1 MGIEKTTVEKFVALS
16 QRHLVIDV
24 RSEGEY
30 NHALIPCAYNL
41 PLFNDEERKVVGTIY
56 KQQSREAA
64 IKKGLD
70 YFGPKM
76 SRIISF
82 IEEIKEE
89 KQSTEKTV
97 LVHCWRGGMRSGG
110 VAWLL
115 DLYGFKVYTLIGGY
129 KSFRNWTLDSF
140 KKEYNFNILGGYTG
154 SGKTIILE
162 TLKEKGEAVVD
173 LEGLAG
179 HKGSAFGRIGLPAQD
194 SVEMFENKLALELY
208 KINEAIPNKSIWLED
223 ESQRIGSVSIPH
235 DLWNTIR
242 EQKVFFIDVPFENR
256 LEYLVETY
264 GILDKVELC
273 EAIQRIEKKLGGL
286 ETKTAIALL
295 QENNMKECFS
305 ILLKYYDKLY
315 KKSLEKRENL
325 NKLLKEI
332 NSFTT
337 DRNINAELILKIKY
351 D

>member
-16 QRHLVIDV
+16 QQHPVIDV

-30 NHALIPCAYNL
+30 NHAHIPGAYNL

-64 IKKGLD
+64 IKRGLD
-70 YFGPKM
+70 FFGPKM
-76 SRIISF
+76 SRMISF
-82 IEEIKEE
+82 IEQLKE
-89 KQSTEKTV
+89 KNQSTDKTV
-97 LVHCWRGGMRSGG
+97 LLHCWRGGMRSGG

-129 KSFRNWTLDSF
+129 KSFRNWVLDSF
-140 KKEYNFNILGGYTG
+140 RKDWKFNILGGYTG

-162 TLKEKGEAVVD
+162 ALKEKGEAVID
-173 LEGLAG
+173 LEGIAG

-194 SVEMFENKLALELY
+194 SVEMFENKLAFELY
-208 KINEAIPNKSIWLED
+208 KTSEEIPNKCIWLED

-235 DLWNTIR
+235 DIWDTIR
-242 EQKVFFIDVPFENR
+242 ENNIFFIDVPFESR

-273 EAIQRIEKKLGGL
+273 EAIKRIEKKLGGL
-286 ETKTAIALL
+286 ETKTAIAFL
-295 QENNMKECFS
+295 QDNNTKECFS

-325 NKLLKEI
+325 KELLKEI
-332 NSFTT
+332 KSLTT
-337 DRNINAELILKIKY
+337 DRDINANLILKHKY
-351 D
+351 E